1 MVLDCLGHLL
11 FLLLEFPLLMRHRF
25 YPHQRLLLLEEPA
38 LLAVGVA
45 LALLGSALTVGG
57 LVTLSLTAIR
67 SSGVCLLVLHLQ
79 RLSPPAS
86 LSRI

>member
-1 MVLDCLGHLL
+1 MVLDCLGHPL
-11 FLLLEFPLLMRHRF
+11 FLLLELPLHLHRRF
-25 YPHQRLLLLEEPA
+25 SSHHRLLLLEEPA

-57 LVTLSLTAIR
+57 LVTLILTATR

>member
-1 MVLDCLGHLL
+1 MVLACLGHLL
-11 FLLLEFPLLMRHRF
+11 FLLFEVPLLLPRHF
-25 YPHQRLLLLEEPA
+25 FLHQCLLLLEEPA

-57 LVTLSLTAIR
+57 LVTLSLTATR
-67 SSGVCLLVLHLQ
+67 NSVVCLLVLHPQ
-79 RLSPPAS
+79 HLSPPAS

>member
-1 MVLDCLGHLL
+1 MVLDCLGHPM
-11 FLLLEFPLLMRHRF
+11 FLLLEFPLLLHRHSF
-25 YPHQRLLLLEEPA
+25 LHQCLLLLEEPA

-57 LVTLSLTAIR
+57 LVTLSLTATR
-67 SSGVCLLVLHLQ
+67 SSGVWLLVLHLQ